1 MPPKY
6 TQAQPSQSTR
16 PKPDLTRKS
25 TRPKLDVSKTKRPSR
40 FNPYRH
46 ETLGQRALREKNDAR
61 LERSLQRIEVLHRG
75 EIPMPSSSRALEA
88 HLRSQQELSGQ
99 EETSEQVEES
109 NQPTQSQ
116 LWDNYV
122 DDDSSDWETLEETP
136 RPVTSLS
143 QRINDFNSR
152 QRIKALKGNWD
163 HIIPQLH
170 GVYMWLKSKTA
181 NWTLD
186 NSFHS
191 FEGQFCTCTHFK
203 YRTVDFVDLMSQ
215 KRIRQKFCTCL
226 PDAVRLLT
234 LGYIGSSPIRPQT
247 AISVHLLQFHD
258 LAWQWCHVATQPF
271 TEFIARW
278 VEVRS
283 MKLWNDN
290 HTKRRDMRKCFSAA
304 VDIFRLLLQKTT
316 ELVNTSLQL
325 TKTQLLA
332 KSCCPGCLGP
342 SLPENSFTARKS
354 VKDSLLVCLDANF
367 QHRRHANAG
376 VKGVPLVNHPIFLKP
391 EAVENMRIEIENL
404 GRPEVSDPCSDSH
417 KAANDKRSESTWKG
431 CDNTG
436 LMGCCCRHDQV
447 VYLANIHRTGEQR
460 ALPVA
465 ILKQLLEDVDERPL
479 GVLYDIG
486 CSLHKFLKLRDF
498 FAFPEKK
505 EQIKFGTSVFHAY
518 VHEWKCQVAYNPR
531 FNVGWGLSD
540 REGLER
546 LWSSLSPLVRTLRYS
561 SRNHRLAAL
570 SHQCQFHNTEGRSTL
585 MLWLRKKFSA
595 AQVARREAKANLK
608 RLLLLANP
616 FSDGGCSNYTTQFF
630 KSQWEDQV
638 NHLKQVSDE
647 DTERRNKLTKLIK
660 MEKSLKKLRDV
671 VAKGKWEN
679 RVEILEQSVEEIKQA
694 EESQVE
700 LAAQLGFMYTGA
712 GTDLEKE
719 KLKLL
724 VWSKKRELYT
734 KAVEIMGV
742 RQPISESRTRA
753 RNVGT
758 TLKEKIYESINSRKG
773 TVLRLINKFNEIN
786 EAYLEQYDQVTLNDP
801 AYQALSW
808 DLFASKKLDDMFW
821 NEAHFYHSQAPWAV
835 SLDIREGIR
844 SFLMVDRAEEE
855 LDLIAQELGRAM
867 SWAVELHNMLNQLA
881 TQISKLLLF
890 SDVSFI
896 TSTKPILIVIPE
908 DLLPNTTE
916 VVIPA
921 RVGTLSAQTGQQVLM
936 FELYFQLAD
945 HVELMRSWAPNV
957 DWLWG
962 KTRMPGSSHRWFELV
977 SSLGTNL
984 VPSDMTVMDP
994 ELTSE
999 EIEEQLQDQVFF
1011 R

>member
-1 MPPKY
+1 MTNLSLIGPSTTKQTDMPPKY

-25 TRPKLDVSKTKRPSR
+25 TCSSR
-40 FNPYRH
+40 
-46 ETLGQRALREKNDAR
+46 KNDAR

-152 QRIKALKGNWD
+152 QRIKALK
-163 HIIPQLH
+163 
-170 GVYMWLKSKTA
+170 A

-376 VKGVPLVNHPIFLKP
+376 VKGVPLVNHPIFLRP

-431 CDNTG
+431 CDDTG

-724 VWSKKRELYT
+724 VWSKNENCTQKQSRLWASVSPSRSHAPEQET
-734 KAVEIMGV
+734 WV
-742 RQPISESRTRA
+742 QP
-753 RNVGT
+753 
-758 TLKEKIYESINSRKG
+758 
-773 TVLRLINKFNEIN
+773 
-786 EAYLEQYDQVTLNDP
+786 
-801 AYQALSW
+801 
-808 DLFASKKLDDMFW
+808 
-821 NEAHFYHSQAPWAV
+821 
-835 SLDIREGIR
+835 
-844 SFLMVDRAEEE
+844 
-855 LDLIAQELGRAM
+855 
-867 SWAVELHNMLNQLA
+867 
-881 TQISKLLLF
+881 
-890 SDVSFI
+890 
-896 TSTKPILIVIPE
+896 
-908 DLLPNTTE
+908 
-916 VVIPA
+916 
-921 RVGTLSAQTGQQVLM
+921 
-936 FELYFQLAD
+936 
-945 HVELMRSWAPNV
+945 
-957 DWLWG
+957 
-962 KTRMPGSSHRWFELV
+962 
-977 SSLGTNL
+977 
-984 VPSDMTVMDP
+984 
-994 ELTSE
+994 
-999 EIEEQLQDQVFF
+999 
-1011 R
+1011 